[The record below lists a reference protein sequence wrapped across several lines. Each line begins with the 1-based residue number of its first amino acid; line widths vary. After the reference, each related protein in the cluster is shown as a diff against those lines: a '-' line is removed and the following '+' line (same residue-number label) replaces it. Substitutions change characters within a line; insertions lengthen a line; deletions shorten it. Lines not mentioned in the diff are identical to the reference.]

1 MFIIKVVLTM
11 KKTKIKKSF
20 FVTAL
25 VFFSSGLYIPQVSL
39 AASSDLYKTAK
50 KAATEKA
57 IADKA
62 EAQKAKKEAEA
73 KEKEQKEK
81 EKADKEAVKKAA
93 AEKAI
98 VDKAEA
104 QKAKKEAEA
113 KEKEQKEKEKADK
126 EAAKKAATEKAAAD
140 KYEISYFFVY
150 KNAGSVLTHYVPS
163 GYMGDI
169 GDIQLKQT
177 RDIKEAYEGKGTS
190 LELVYTPKGQEG
202 WSGLYWLEPA
212 NNWGNVP
219 GGFNLKGAKNITFWA
234 KGLKGGE
241 VIKEVKIGGIT
252 GKYPDS
258 DTASLKNIALTKEWT
273 KFEIDLK
280 DKKMSHISGGF
291 CVIFDKYSNP
301 EGATVFIDD
310 ISYEI
315 KTKK

>member
-1 MFIIKVVLTM
+1 M
-11 KKTKIKKSF
+11 KKTKSKKSF

-25 VFFSSGLYIPQVSL
+25 VLVFLSSGSYVPQVSL
-39 AASSDLYKTAK
+39 AVSDS
-50 KAATEKA
+50 
-57 IADKA
+57 DK
-62 EAQKAKKEAEA
+62 
-73 KEKEQKEK
+73 
-81 EKADKEAVKKAA
+81 
-93 AEKAI
+93 
-98 VDKAEA
+98 
-104 QKAKKEAEA
+104 
-113 KEKEQKEKEKADK
+113 
-126 EAAKKAATEKAAAD
+126 AAKKAAAEKAAAD
-140 KYEISYFFVY
+140 KYEISHFFVY

-163 GYMGDI
+163 GYMGDTR
-169 GDIQLKQT
+169 DIQLKQT

-219 GGFNLKGAKNITFWA
+219 GGFNLKGAENITFWA

-241 VIKEVKIGGIT
+241 VITEVKIGGIT

-258 DTASLKNIALTKEWT
+258 DTASLKNIGLTKEWT
-273 KFEIDLK
+273 KFEIDLRG
-280 DKKMSHISGGF
+280 KKMSHISGGF
-291 CVIFDKYSNP
+291 CVIFDKYNNP